1 MSGGKTL
8 SIPSFKSGE
17 RIRFSGLYQVFHD
30 AHHLPSQVALVKGHT
45 FPPCAECAVPVVFR
59 RVRFM
64 SHLDKPQGNIVL
76 NVLPVLGK
84 KAA

>member
-1 MSGGKTL
+1 MCGGKTV

-30 AHHLPSQVALVKGHT
+30 VHHLPSQVALVKGHT
-45 FPPCAECAVPVVFR
+45 FPPCAECAVPVVFKR
-59 RVRFM
+59 MRFM
-64 SHLDKPQGNIVL
+64 PHLDKLQANIVL